1 MTKTKWEIMEALN
14 DVDVPCGPILS
25 MKDLYEDRSL
35 YARDMLVKLD
45 HPTRGEY
52 VQVGMPINLSD
63 SPVEHRRAPL
73 LGEHTEEVLKWLGH
87 SEADIAAMKQEGAV

>member
-1 MTKTKWEIMEALN
+1 
-14 DVDVPCGPILS
+14 
-25 MKDLYEDRSL
+25 MKDIYADESL

-63 SPVEHRRAPL
+63 SPVEHKRAPL
-73 LGEHTEEVLKWLGH
+73 LGEHTEEVLQWLGH
-87 SEADIAAMKQEGAV
+87 SEDEIAAMKQEGAV